1 MESFYIYKGNK
12 NNKNIIKLKTV
23 KKKRLLKLLMSKGY
37 SRNEAITIY
46 NKYMKKHKQR
56 TILGMDSFLELNK
69 ANTITVEIGDK
80 EVYKGIL

>member
-1 MESFYIYKGNK
+1 MKISYKGNR
-12 NNKNIIKLKTV
+12 NNKSIIRLKTI

-80 EVYKGIL
+80 EVYKDVL